1 VRKENAMSDQG
12 SKRSQVF
19 DRYLHLHSQWSA
31 DPNLKDQV
39 HALPALVL
47 AEAIERALPAALN
60 DFLFQAK
67 TSGWPRT
74 ALSGSNT
81 RRGMID

>member
-1 VRKENAMSDQG
+1 MIDQV

-19 DRYLHLHSQWSA
+19 DRYLSLYGQWSA
-31 DPNLKDQV
+31 DPNLKDKV
-39 HALPALVL
+39 NALPTLVL
-47 AEAIERALPAALN
+47 AEAIERAMPAALN

-67 TSGWPRT
+67 TCGWPK
-74 ALSGSNT
+74 AGLNGSNT